1 MDPITV
7 TIVSA
12 LAAGAAA
19 AAKDVATDVIKDA
32 YAGLKRLIIDRYQRA
47 APFADAVEADP
58 ASEPEQKV
66 LGKQLDQAGAPEDDD
81 LKAAAQ
87 ALLKYATGQ
96 YSEQSQALLNELE
109 SLRSEPRAAAMFDFD
124 RLRAA
129 RNFELDIEGIGQV
142 LRAGDATFEGDF
154 KAKVRQPPSGGGAA
168 KN

>member
-87 ALLKYATGQ
+87 ALL
-96 YSEQSQALLNELE
+96 NELE